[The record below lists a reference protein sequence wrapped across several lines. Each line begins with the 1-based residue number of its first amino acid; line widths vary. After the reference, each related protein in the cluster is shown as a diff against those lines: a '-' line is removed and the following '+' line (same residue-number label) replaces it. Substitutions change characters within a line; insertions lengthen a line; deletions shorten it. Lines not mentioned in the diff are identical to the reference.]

1 MDIEGLLVDLDGTL
15 YVGDEP
21 VAGAGEALD
30 RLRNAG
36 LGIRFVT
43 NTTRK
48 PRSAVYAQLVSL
60 GFELREEEIFTP
72 ARAAA
77 RLIGGRACFPLVAD
91 SLREDLEDVHLTREK
106 PDFVLVGDIGED
118 FGYARLDEAFG
129 FLMEGADLLALQKNR
144 YWRTGGRISLDAGP
158 FVVALEYASGKTAT
172 VVGKPEKNFFQFALE
187 DMSLDA
193 TRVAMVGDDPES
205 DVAGARAAGLLGV
218 QVKTGKYRPEED
230 READLIVE
238 SFAGLPEALGI

>member
-1 MDIEGLLVDLDGTL
+1 M
-15 YVGDEP
+15 
-21 VAGAGEALD
+21 
-30 RLRNAG
+30 
-36 LGIRFVT
+36 
-43 NTTRK
+43 
-48 PRSAVYAQLVSL
+48 
-60 GFELREEEIFTP
+60 
-72 ARAAA
+72 
-77 RLIGGRACFPLVAD
+77 
-91 SLREDLEDVHLTREK
+91 
-106 PDFVLVGDIGED
+106 LVGDSGED

-144 YWRTGGRISLDAGP
+144 YWRSGGGISLNAGP
-158 FVVALEYASGKTAT
+158 FVVALEDASGKTAP
-172 VVGKPEKNFFQFALE
+172 VVGKPEKNFFQFALA

-193 TRVAMVGDDPES
+193 ARIAMVGDDPES